1 VPLATRFVAAILLSS
16 VLCGSATGQEP
27 QPLTPQQI
35 RHVKKVTK
43 SLAHYDTETTL
54 DVLLNDGSH
63 QIGILSQVGST
74 SFVLTDTVTHKPETI
89 DDLNVKRVG
98 LTRKG
103 YLDQTAGKTLGA
115 LPIVATCAVAFVLV
129 LAVVAIK
136 NGDR

>member
-1 VPLATRFVAAILLSS
+1 MPLAIRFVAAILLFT
-16 VLCGSATGQEP
+16 VFCGSATGQEP

-54 DVLLNDGSH
+54 DVLLYDGSH
-63 QIGILSQVGST
+63 QIGMLSQVGST

-89 DDLNVKRVG
+89 DDINVKRVG
-98 LTRKG
+98 LTRKE
-103 YLDQTAGKTLGA
+103 YAAQQARNTLGA
-115 LPIVATCAVAFVLV
+115 LPIVVACVGAAILLLLV
-129 LAVVAIK
+129 VVVK